1 MMNVIGNAHK
11 PCRAIIVLSLLTG
24 WLTAQDNVPAI
35 QPIDFFESRVR
46 PVLAEHC
53 YGCHS
58 QDSDEIKGSLQL
70 DSRAGVLKGGSRGP
84 VLVTGDPEN
93 SLLIQTIKH
102 QDLKMPPGK
111 SLTDNQI
118 SDISKWVAMG
128 APYPPSRVTEAPQD
142 RHWSFE
148 PIRDPLIPT
157 VQDAMWPLVSFDAF
171 LLARLEQAGLQP
183 NEDADR
189 YTWLRRVFLTLSGLP
204 PTIDDINSFQQDD
217 SAKAYERVVDRLLS
231 SSTFGERWSRFWLD
245 LVGYAD
251 QIGTS
256 NNIYAEH
263 AWRYRD
269 YVISSF
275 NHDTPYNDFVRQQI
289 AGDLLEYPTVRAQ
302 AASITATGFLL
313 LGDVEI
319 VEADKAKLHVDI
331 IDQQVSKLSKAFL
344 ALTTGCA
351 RCHDHKFDPISQ
363 KDYYAIGGFFHST
376 ESIYKTKRGVWSD
389 LHTTN
394 LPETARE
401 RLQRKQHTRK
411 HEEQI
416 STWKQSRDRTTERL
430 TEIAQDLEQIGETE
444 PPQKLLE
451 EQTRLKE
458 KSSQLDRKIEHGEF
472 FAPRQPRTYA
482 VRDSKQPT
490 NMQITIR
497 GNPRALGAEVPRGFI
512 TSITAQT
519 PRIDKQS
526 SGRIALADWLV
537 SRNNPLTAR
546 VVVNRI
552 WQKIFGI
559 GLVRTVDYFGVRG
572 DRPSHP
578 ELLDHLAT
586 TFVQEGWSQ
595 KRLIRQLVLS
605 RAFRMSSS
613 HNSLAHK
620 HDPDNRLLWRMSRQ
634 RLDAESLRDSL
645 LAVSGQLIATS
656 GGSAMP
662 LEFPEN
668 VNNIDPTNVNP
679 PSFSLNKWRPEQTYQ
694 RTIYLP
700 VIRSGAQPGPAALRN
715 VFDFTQ
721 PAEFAGQRAITAVP
735 TQALFLMN
743 SPDMKQHAENLA
755 HHIADTSK
763 AQQPRLAYLWMLTL
777 NRPITDDE
785 EHKATQ
791 FLESSGVHGW
801 VELSHALLA
810 SNEFLMRL

>member
-1 MMNVIGNAHK
+1 MNVTGDAHK
-11 PCRAIIVLSLLTG
+11 PCHTIILLSLLTG
-24 WLTAQDNVPAI
+24 LLSAQENAPDR
-35 QPIDFFESRVR
+35 QQFDFFETRVR

-53 YGCHS
+53 YECHS
-58 QDSDEIKGSLQL
+58 QNSDEIKGSLQL
-70 DSRAGVLKGGSRGP
+70 DSLASILKGGSRGP

-93 SLLIQTIKH
+93 SLLIQSIKH

-118 SDISKWVAMG
+118 ANLSKWVAMG
-128 APYPPSRVTEAPQD
+128 APYPPSRIPETPLD

-148 PIRDPLIPT
+148 PIRHPSVPP
-157 VQDAMWPLVSFDAF
+157 VQNALWPLVSFDAF
-171 LLARLEQAGLQP
+171 VLARLEQAGLRP
-183 NEDADR
+183 NADADR

-204 PTIDDINSFQQDD
+204 PTISDIKAFQQDV
-217 SAKAYERVVDRLLS
+217 SAKAYERVVDHLLS
-231 SSTFGERWSRFWLD
+231 SATFGERWSRFWLD

-275 NHDTPYNDFVRQQI
+275 NQDTPYNRFVRQQI
-289 AGDLLEYPTVRAQ
+289 AGDLLEYPTVREQ

-331 IDQQVSKLSKAFL
+331 IDQQISKLSKAFL

-389 LHTTN
+389 LHTSN
-394 LPETARE
+394 LPETTRE
-401 RLQRKQHTRK
+401 RLQR
-411 HEEQI
+411 EQRTLDHDEKL
-416 STWKQSRDRTTERL
+416 STWKQSRDLATESLTT
-430 TEIAQDLEQIGETE
+430 IAQRLEQIGETE
-444 PPQKLLE
+444 PRQQLLE
-451 EQTRLKE
+451 EQTRLKDQI
-458 KSSQLDRKIEHGEF
+458 SQLDRKIEHGEF

-482 VRDSKQPT
+482 VRDSQQPS
-490 NMQITIR
+490 NMLITIR

-512 TSITAQT
+512 TSITSQT
-519 PRIDKQS
+519 PRIDRQS
-526 SGRIALADWLV
+526 SGRLVLADWLV
-537 SRNNPLTAR
+537 SSTNPLTAR
-546 VVVNRI
+546 VVVNRT
-552 WQKIFGI
+552 WQKIFGT
-559 GLVRTVDYFGVRG
+559 GLVQTVDYFGVRG

-586 TFVQEGWSQ
+586 TFVQEGGSQ
-595 KRLIRQLVLS
+595 KRLIRKLVLS
-605 RAFRMSSS
+605 RAFRMSSA
-613 HNSLAHK
+613 HNILAHK

-645 LAVSGQLIATS
+645 LAVSGQLLPSS
-656 GGSAMP
+656 GGSAIP
-662 LEFPEN
+662 LEFLEN

-694 RTIYLP
+694 RTVYLP

-743 SPDMKQHAENLA
+743 SPDMKQHAANLA
-755 HHIADTSK
+755 HHIADTSMTE
-763 AQQPRLAYLWMLTL
+763 QTRLAYLWMLTL

-785 EHKATQ
+785 QHKATQ
-791 FLESSGVHGW
+791 FLESSVVHGW

>member
-1 MMNVIGNAHK
+1 MNVTGDAHK
-11 PCRAIIVLSLLTG
+11 PCHTIILLSLLTG
-24 WLTAQDNVPAI
+24 LLSAQENAPDK
-35 QPIDFFESRVR
+35 QQLDFFETRVR

-53 YGCHS
+53 YECHS
-58 QDSDEIKGSLQL
+58 QNSDEIKGSLQL
-70 DSRAGVLKGGSRGP
+70 DSLASILKGGSRGP

-93 SLLIQTIKH
+93 SLLIQSIKH

-118 SDISKWVAMG
+118 TDLSKWVAMG
-128 APYPPSRVTEAPQD
+128 APYPPSRVPETPLD

-148 PIRDPLIPT
+148 PIRHPSVPP
-157 VQDAMWPLVSFDAF
+157 VQNAMWPLVSFDAF
-171 LLARLEQAGLQP
+171 LLARLEQAGLRP
-183 NEDADR
+183 NADADR

-204 PTIDDINSFQQDD
+204 PTISDIKAFQQDV

-231 SSTFGERWSRFWLD
+231 SATFGERWSRFWLD

-275 NHDTPYNDFVRQQI
+275 NQDTPYNRFVQQQI
-289 AGDLLEYPTVRAQ
+289 AGDLLEYPTVREQ

-331 IDQQVSKLSKAFL
+331 IDQQISKLSKAFL

-389 LHTTN
+389 LHTSN
-394 LPETARE
+394 LPETTRE
-401 RLQRKQHTRK
+401 RLQREQRTLD
-411 HEEQI
+411 HEEQL
-416 STWKQSRDRTTERL
+416 STWKQSRDLATESLTT
-430 TEIAQDLEQIGETE
+430 IAQRLEQIEETK
-444 PPQKLLE
+444 PRQKLLD
-451 EQTRLKE
+451 EQTRLKDQI
-458 KSSQLDRKIEHGEF
+458 SQLDRKIEHGEF

-497 GNPRALGAEVPRGFI
+497 GNPRALGDEVPRGFI
-512 TSITAQT
+512 TSITPRT
-519 PRIDKQS
+519 PRIEKQS
-526 SGRIALADWLV
+526 SGRLVLADWLV
-537 SRNNPLTAR
+537 SSTNPLTSR
-546 VVVNRI
+546 VVVNRT
-552 WQKIFGI
+552 WQKIFGT

-595 KRLIRQLVLS
+595 KRLIRKLVLS
-605 RAFRMSSS
+605 RAFRMSSA
-613 HNSLAHK
+613 HNTLAHK

-645 LAVSGQLIATS
+645 LAVSGQLLASS

-694 RTIYLP
+694 RTVYLP

-743 SPDMKQHAENLA
+743 SPNMKQHADNLA
-755 HHIADTSK
+755 HHIADTSMTERT
-763 AQQPRLAYLWMLTL
+763 RLAYLWMLTL

-785 EHKATQ
+785 QHKAIQ
-791 FLESSGVHGW
+791 FLESSGAHGW
-801 VELSHALLA
+801 VELCHALLA